1 MTTAAILIP
10 ATGAGVVSSTSILP
24 AVTGSAT
31 IAGFIYSYQGQQFT
45 YVSGVGKYPNIDCT
59 ALGTTV
65 HVFFNYTGTA
75 YSITVP
81 TIAENTW
88 YFFAVTAVSGGSVYL
103 YWGPAGSTPTQYLCT
118 SSGSTASGTDKVTFT
133 QATTGSALGMS
144 FRYWTTGALTQ
155 AQVNA
160 EAASLTPVLT
170 TGLTYH
176 FFAPGSTTITGLL
189 TDTVGGSI
197 VLTNTASCS
206 YTTGGPPNITNP
218 LPSALYCWQEESY
231 AVSVSAI
238 LPPGTTQSMAGFVYV
253 VAGGGG
259 ITLGDYYGCYP
270 SIRDINTNNTVVVCV
285 NNGSNT
291 YTVNAPSVVNT
302 WYFYAVVLN
311 GSNLYLYW
319 GPAGSTPVQYLVTS
333 SAPAN
338 STADNVYAGMNQEV
352 AGGCYVSSMRF
363 WTTTVLTPAQVYA
376 EAFSRLPVLTS
387 GLTYHFFSPA
397 STSTAQLLTD
407 TVGGLIV
414 LEALNSPTFSTMSPW
429 VPKLFQDTVTAK
441 ATVVDPLNLKRAFA
455 DTVTAKATVVDPLN
469 LKRAFTD
476 TVTAQATVVDPLNLA
491 RALTDTVTAKATVV
505 DALNRTRGFTDN
517 ISGHAVLSVLLG
529 NILPFATTV
538 AGRATVSDA
547 LRVARTLTSAIVGGA
562 TLYEQIG
569 VLRALSV
576 SCLAHATLTE
586 LVAVAGAFSTNI
598 AGHGSLLDTLSVV
611 RALTDNIAGHA
622 TLQDTLAVLR
632 AFSVAAHGDAIVTS
646 TVTVTGGPTPI
657 PVIQAIIT
665 PAIITPAIHRTLS
678 YKPSGGG
685 ARTFPAGMTTLRSS
699 PSGRR

>member
-1 MTTAAILIP
+1 M
-10 ATGAGVVSSTSILP
+10 
-24 AVTGSAT
+24 
-31 IAGFIYSYQGQQFT
+31 
-45 YVSGVGKYPNIDCT
+45 
-59 ALGTTV
+59 
-65 HVFFNYTGTA
+65 
-75 YSITVP
+75 
-81 TIAENTW
+81 
-88 YFFAVTAVSGGSVYL
+88 TAVSGGSVYL

-118 SSGSTASGTDKVTFT
+118 SSGSTASGTDKVTLT
-133 QATTGSALGMS
+133 QATTGAALGMS

-218 LPSALYCWQEESY
+218 PPSALYCWEEESY
-231 AVSVSAI
+231 AVSANAI
-238 LPPGTTQSMAGFVYV
+238 LPPGTTQSMAGFVYI
-253 VAGGGG
+253 VAGGAG
-259 ITLGDYYGCYP
+259 ITLGGYDGYYP
-270 SIRDINTNNTVVVCV
+270 TILEPNTTADTVDIDVNRIASPYQVNT
-285 NNGSNT
+285 
-291 YTVNAPSVVNT
+291 PSVVNT

-319 GPAGSTPVQYLVTS
+319 GPAGSTPAQYLVTS

-338 STADNVYAGMNQEV
+338 STADYVYAGMSQDI
-352 AGGCYVSSMRF
+352 AGDCYVSSMRF
-363 WTTTVLTPAQVYA
+363 WTTTALTPAQVYA

-397 STSTAQLLTD
+397 STNTTQLLTD
-407 TVGGLIV
+407 TVGGTIV
-414 LEALNSPTFSTMSPW
+414 LVTTNSPEFSTMSPW

-455 DTVTAKATVVDPLN
+455 DTVTAKATVVDPLS
-469 LKRAFTD
+469 RARPF
-476 TVTAQATVVDPLNLA
+476 A
-491 RALTDTVTAKATVV
+491 DTVTAKATVV
-505 DALNRTRGFTDN
+505 DPLNLTRALTDN
-517 ISGHAVLSVLLG
+517 ISGHAVLSVLLS

-586 LVAVAGAFSTNI
+586 LVAVARTLSENI

-611 RALTDNIAGHA
+611 RALTDNIAGYA

-632 AFSVAAHGDAIVTS
+632 AFSVAVHGDAIVTS
-646 TVTVTGGPTPI
+646 TVTEGPTPI
-657 PVIQAIIT
+657 PVIQ
-665 PAIITPAIHRTLS
+665 AIITPAIHRTLS

-685 ARTFPAGMTTLRSS
+685 ARTSPAGMTTLRTGFGGGARTSPAGMTTIRSS